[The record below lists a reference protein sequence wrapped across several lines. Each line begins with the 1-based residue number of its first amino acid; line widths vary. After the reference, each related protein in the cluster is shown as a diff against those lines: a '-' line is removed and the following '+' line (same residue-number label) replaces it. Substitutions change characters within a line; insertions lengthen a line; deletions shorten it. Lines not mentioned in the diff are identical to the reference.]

1 MCTRGD
7 TGVIKETREERGG
20 GANARNR
27 RIDFPSRIWGRTTVL
42 RANLEPKDS
51 SWGGKRNEA
60 RVREYLARDGG
71 WLIRDAYGVINN
83 KGGMIAVACELQQ
96 LDSRRTNKSRR
107 GGSKLDANSYVT
119 KKYLKYV
126 NDEGEIRTEER
137 IKRFLFKQSFPLFA
151 LSREVVSVLKLSPSL
166 NACIL
171 EEENIPS
178 YISRTGRTHNFETKS
193 GLAYLYVIRVQ
204 FSARQAVEG
213 AEVQAARKDSIRT
226 ATLPATKTC
235 QR

>member
-71 WLIRDAYGVINN
+71 W
-83 KGGMIAVACELQQ
+83 
-96 LDSRRTNKSRR
+96 
-107 GGSKLDANSYVT
+107 
-119 KKYLKYV
+119 
-126 NDEGEIRTEER
+126 
-137 IKRFLFKQSFPLFA
+137 
-151 LSREVVSVLKLSPSL
+151 
-166 NACIL
+166 
-171 EEENIPS
+171 
-178 YISRTGRTHNFETKS
+178 
-193 GLAYLYVIRVQ
+193 
-204 FSARQAVEG
+204 
-213 AEVQAARKDSIRT
+213 
-226 ATLPATKTC
+226 
-235 QR
+235 

>member
-96 LDSRRTNKSRR
+96 LDSRRTN
-107 GGSKLDANSYVT
+107 ANSYVT

-126 NDEGEIRTEER
+126 NDEGEIRTEGR

-151 LSREVVSVLKLSPSL
+151 LSREVVSILKLSPSL

>member
-1 MCTRGD
+1 MRPSTTRRRRRSTTLSLSSVSRVCTRGD

-96 LDSRRTNKSRR
+96 LDSRRTN
-107 GGSKLDANSYVT
+107 ANSYVT
-119 KKYLKYV
+119 KKYLEY
-126 NDEGEIRTEER
+126 DEGEIRTEGR

-151 LSREVVSVLKLSPSL
+151 LSRLFLFSNSPRVLTRAFSKRKIYPLTYLAQDVRTISKRRVDSL
-166 NACIL
+166 
-171 EEENIPS
+171 
-178 YISRTGRTHNFETKS
+178 TFM
-193 GLAYLYVIRVQ
+193 
-204 FSARQAVEG
+204 
-213 AEVQAARKDSIRT
+213 
-226 ATLPATKTC
+226 
-235 QR
+235 

>member
-96 LDSRRTNKSRR
+96 LDSRRTN
-107 GGSKLDANSYVT
+107 ANSYVT

-126 NDEGEIRTEER
+126 NDEGEIRTEGR

-151 LSREVVSVLKLSPSL
+151 LSRLFLFSNSPRVLTRAFSKWKIYPLTYLAQDVRTISKRRVDSL
-166 NACIL
+166 
-171 EEENIPS
+171 
-178 YISRTGRTHNFETKS
+178 TFM
-193 GLAYLYVIRVQ
+193 
-204 FSARQAVEG
+204 
-213 AEVQAARKDSIRT
+213 
-226 ATLPATKTC
+226 
-235 QR
+235 

>member
-1 MCTRGD
+1 MRPSRRRRSTTLSLSNVSRVCTRGD

-96 LDSRRTNKSRR
+96 LDSRRTN
-107 GGSKLDANSYVT
+107 ANSYVT

-126 NDEGEIRTEER
+126 NDEGEIRTEGR

-151 LSREVVSVLKLSPSL
+151 LSRLFLFSNSPRVLTRAFSKRKIYPLTYLAQDVRTISKRRVDSL
-166 NACIL
+166 
-171 EEENIPS
+171 
-178 YISRTGRTHNFETKS
+178 TFM
-193 GLAYLYVIRVQ
+193 
-204 FSARQAVEG
+204 
-213 AEVQAARKDSIRT
+213 
-226 ATLPATKTC
+226 
-235 QR
+235 

>member
-83 KGGMIAVACELQQ
+83 KGGMIVVACELQQ
-96 LDSRRTNKSRR
+96 LDSRRTN
-107 GGSKLDANSYVT
+107 ANSYVT
-119 KKYLKYV
+119 KKYLEYV
-126 NDEGEIRTEER
+126 NDEGEIRTEGR

-171 EEENIPS
+171 EEENISS

-204 FSARQAVEG
+204 FSARQAVEC